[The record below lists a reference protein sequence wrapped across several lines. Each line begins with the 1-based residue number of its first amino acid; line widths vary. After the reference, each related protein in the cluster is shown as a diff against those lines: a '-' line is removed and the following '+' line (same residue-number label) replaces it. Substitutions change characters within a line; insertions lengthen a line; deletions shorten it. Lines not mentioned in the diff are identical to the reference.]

1 MTPSEKKC
9 RKVNCVE
16 CGGAMTTAREN
27 YKYDISGLR
36 HVTLMGIWISRCAA
50 CGNYEVSISRIEDL
64 HRLIAKCVIEKE
76 TRFTGMEVRFL
87 RKILGLTAIDFAR
100 RMGVTVETVSR
111 WENDATAIGTQAD
124 RFLRL
129 LVALG
134 ELTTKYPAE
143 KLDLIDSDSVRD
155 TRLVVRF
162 GGREWAVE
170 ACA

>member
-1 MTPSEKKC
+1 MTPSGKKC
-9 RKVNCVE
+9 RKVNCME

-27 YKYDISGLR
+27 YRYDICGLR
-36 HVTLMGIWISRCAA
+36 HVTLLGIWISRCAA

-64 HRLIAKCVIEKE
+64 HRLIAKCVIEKS
-76 TRFTGMEVRFL
+76 TRFTGMEIRFL
-87 RKILGLTAIDFAR
+87 RKILDLPAIDFAR

-129 LVALG
+129 LVALV

-143 KLDLIDSDSVRD
+143 KLDLIDSDSVRV
-155 TRLVVRF
+155 TRLVLRF